1 MSASSQTE
9 YPVLPAT
16 DSISVNEQTQYQPQN
31 QPIQPQMSHSV
42 RYNPVNG
49 GVFTKSNDYIEFTIR
64 PQAGVYLDGSKTT
77 LNLKFKALAKN
88 NATTPVAMSIYSTRC
103 GIQGAFSQLVVT
115 NSGNT
120 LEFVTNYNRTY
131 ALASKMYTSPDQMRS
146 APSVRDIT
154 ADGENNS
161 QQQQAPVTGVRMS
174 TADDD
179 STDLTCNEYECSIP
193 ISLSSL
199 FGPSSR
205 KCLPLSKLTEPI
217 NVKLY
222 LTNNCN
228 EVYYSKSGDDT
239 NVSYVNA
246 TSDYQISNVSLECH
260 QVTFT
265 DSVMSVIDA
274 ASEGNDDYQ
283 EWDADQVS
291 SSLNNIIPS
300 LQQDQILLS
309 NTQYSNVKSIMN
321 QTWYASPAS
330 GNEGCTMTYASVQ
343 PGLYKYNVSC
353 DGQYIL
359 NRDVGNNNLKQL
371 HNSDALIVANI
382 LSITRNATDL
392 WDANCQLNTG
402 AHESGRWNPYDS
414 DTGLFLETGPID
426 VPSTL
431 VNQFA
436 GLDQQPTIPDDF
448 YTGISTL
455 TSKDMSR
462 KLTGSNFKGKQIVV
476 HVRRHNAIP
485 SSSGGQVYHTV
496 LHVGCKIILEKGAL
510 RREC

>member
-9 YPVLPAT
+9 YPVLQAT

-49 GVFTKSNDYIEFTIR
+49 GVFTKNNDYIEFTIR

-77 LNLKFKALAKN
+77 LNLKFKALPKI
-88 NATTPVAMSIYSTRC
+88 TPASTDTMSIFSTRC
-103 GIQGAFSQLVVT
+103 GIQGAISQLVVT

-154 ADGENNS
+154 ADGEDN
-161 QQQQAPVTGVRMS
+161 QTQQQAPLTGVRMS
-174 TADDD
+174 TAIDD
-179 STDLTCNEYECSIP
+179 SIDVTCDEYECSIP

-217 NVKLY
+217 NVKIY
-222 LTNNCN
+222 LTNNCS
-228 EVYYSKSGDDT
+228 EVYYSKKGAST
-239 NVSYVNA
+239 AISYDSALSN
-246 TSDYQISNVSLECH
+246 YQISNVSLECH

-265 DSVMSVIDA
+265 DSVMSVIDT

-283 EWDADQVS
+283 EWDSDQVS

-321 QTWYASPAS
+321 QTWYSTMVGA
-330 GNEGCTMTYASVQ
+330 TMTYASVQ

-371 HNSDALIVANI
+371 HNSDALIVANL

-402 AHESGRWNPYDS
+402 SHESGRWTPYDS
-414 DTGLFLETGPID
+414 DTAGFLVGGPAD

-436 GLDQQPTIPDDF
+436 GVAQQPSIPDDF

-485 SSSGGQVYHTV
+485 SSSAPQIYHTV

>member
-64 PQAGVYLDGSKTT
+64 PQAGAYLDGSKTT
-77 LNLKFKALAKN
+77 LNLKFKALPKIIPAS
-88 NATTPVAMSIYSTRC
+88 TDTMSIYSTRC
-103 GIQGAFSQLVVT
+103 GIQGAISQLVVT

-131 ALASKMYTSPDQMRS
+131 ALASTMYTSPEQMKS

-154 ADGENNS
+154 ADGEDNTD
-161 QQQQAPVTGVRMS
+161 QQNTPLTGVRMS
-174 TADDD
+174 TAIDD
-179 STDLTCNEYECSIP
+179 SIDLTCDEYECSIP
-193 ISLSSL
+193 LSLSSL

-217 NVKLY
+217 NIKIY
-222 LTNNCN
+222 LTNNCS
-228 EVYYSKSGDDT
+228 EVYYSKKGAGTAISYDT
-239 NVSYVNA
+239 SL
-246 TSDYQISNVSLECH
+246 SDYKISNVSLECH

-283 EWDADQVS
+283 EWDSDQVS

-309 NTQYSNVKSIMN
+309 NTQFSNVKSIMN
-321 QTWYASPAS
+321 QTWYSTMVGA
-330 GNEGCTMTYASVQ
+330 TMTYASVQ

-382 LSITRNATDL
+382 LSLTRNATDL
-392 WDANCQLNTG
+392 WDANCQLT
-402 AHESGRWNPYDS
+402 SGSYGSGSWNPYDLGQ
-414 DTGLFLETGPID
+414 TGFPVNGPTD

-431 VNQFA
+431 VNQFT
-436 GLDQQPTIPDDF
+436 GLKSQPTIPDDF

-485 SSSGGQVYHTV
+485 TSSGGQVYHSV